1 MDLLKAVYN
10 NCIDLRITG
19 SAAID
24 LSYIAAGR
32 AMAHFCRHL
41 NPWDYA
47 GGSAILTESGGIV
60 SQWDGTPM
68 PYAGKHT
75 SLAASNKAIHEAM
88 LDLVGRFL

>member
-1 MDLLKAVYN
+1 
-10 NCIDLRITG
+10 
-19 SAAID
+19 
-24 LSYIAAGR
+24 
-32 AMAHFCRHL
+32 MAHFCRHL

-47 GGSAILTESGGIV
+47 GGSAILTEAGGIV

-88 LDLVGRFL
+88 LELVSPFR